1 MAVDREDLAR
11 ITQQAGKRLPYWAR
25 STNPIVRR
33 HLGLGWRTVPPELR
47 PMIIGVL
54 IWMGALIAGFMMP
67 FVLNMVMMVFIASI
81 LVMPFTVFLYGHLL
95 VDVVTRTAS
104 IMQEELRNKT
114 LPLLMTTP
122 MTLEQIFLGKIAA
135 ALWTRI
141 DDLVAVAQLSVY
153 FGPPILFS
161 TYSTIWTP
169 EAQPIA
175 LLGVMA
181 VSMVVSLVRLILE
194 PVMFGVIAVVVGIVV
209 PYRSTAITSAL
220 TLGAFYVLL
229 LNMLPFLPGVT
240 GQAVPLLIVSIVL
253 PVVLPVVIIAG
264 GLLLAHMIVTQ
275 D

>member
-54 IWMGALIAGFMMP
+54 IWIGALIAGFMMP

-141 DDLVAVAQLSVY
+141 DDLVAVAQLTVY

-161 TYSTIWTP
+161 NYSHIWTP
-169 EAQPIA
+169 EAQPVA
-175 LLGVMA
+175 LLGVMTI
-181 VSMVVSLVRLILE
+181 SMVVSLVRLILE

-209 PYRSTAITSAL
+209 PYRSTAITSAI

-229 LNMLPFLPGVT
+229 MNMLPFLPGVV
-240 GQAVPLLIVSIVL
+240 GQPVPLLIVSVVL